1 MINSANKYT
10 VSDIFSVDRDIRYII
25 PKFQREYTWRKENW
39 EELLND
45 IIESDGNHF
54 IGSIICINKE
64 ADALQTAELE
74 VIDGQQ
80 RITTISLLYAAIY
93 KLLVEKKENNNE
105 DLTLELG
112 NLKYRLLQ
120 KNQKNNP
127 KLQLSD
133 QNNNNIDYLCVL
145 NEIGALEYAPEV
157 KNKGN
162 RVIFKAYRYFLSRL
176 DEFSIKYLTDLI
188 STINSTL
195 LVKIDVSSHSDAFM
209 LFESLNN
216 RGIPLSAIDLIKNK
230 LLSELEKNKKISINE
245 AFKRWCNIIDYLP
258 EYSIQ
263 ERFLRQFYNAFKFDK
278 NIRVENIS
286 KATRSTIIKIYE
298 KLIDRDPQ
306 KIFYELAEKSKIY
319 HDFIFPDE
327 QNNVI
332 SEDIDSDLKDLLNVQ
347 AAPAY
352 TLLLYLFCSQK
363 KLDDDFYKKTIT
375 FLGKYFIRRNIT
387 DFPNTRNLDKIFMD
401 LIEEFEK
408 DKSRINYTYITK
420 FLTDES
426 RFSSLTVFKEKLE
439 GDVYELNIDATR
451 YILSKIEATKKTK
464 EIHTDFWARDNSN
477 KLIWTI
483 EHIFPEGENIPQEWV
498 HMMANGDKDKAK
510 EIQLAQ
516 VHKFGNLTLT
526 GYNSNLSNL
535 LFEKKRDRK
544 DKKGNNIGYKNGLF
558 LNSDLKN
565 KTTWKEVDIKKR
577 TEKLVNIA
585 IDIFKIEN
593 E

>member
-10 VSDIFSVDRDIRYII
+10 VSDIFSVDKDIRYII

-45 IIESDGNHF
+45 ILESEGNHF

-64 ADALQTAELE
+64 SDVLQTAELE

-93 KLLVEKKENNNE
+93 KLLNEKRDNE
-105 DLTLELG
+105 DEDLALELG

-120 KNQKNNP
+120 KNQRNCI

-133 QNNNNIDYLCVL
+133 QNNNNLDYQCVL
-145 NEIGALEYAPEV
+145 NEIGILEYSPEV

-176 DEFSIKYLTDLI
+176 EEFSLKYLIELI
-188 STINSTL
+188 GIINSTL

-230 LLSELEKNKKISINE
+230 LLSELEKRKTISIDE
-245 AFKRWCNIIDYLP
+245 SFKRWCSIIDYLP
-258 EYSIQ
+258 EYAIQ
-263 ERFLRQFYNAFKFDK
+263 ERFLRQFYNAFKFDPK
-278 NIRVENIS
+278 IKIENIS

-298 KLIDRDPQ
+298 KLIDRDPE
-306 KIFYELAEKSKIY
+306 KIFDELAQKSKIY
-319 HDFIFPDE
+319 HDFILPE
-327 QNNVI
+327 EPNNII
-332 SEDIDSDLKDLLNVQ
+332 SEDLDNDLMDLLNVQ

-352 TLLLYLFCSQK
+352 TLLLYLFCSDK
-363 KLDDDFYKKTIT
+363 KQDDDFYKKIII

-401 LIEEFEK
+401 LIEELEK
-408 DKSRINYTYITK
+408 DKSKNTYSFIVK

-426 RFSSLTVFKEKLE
+426 RFSSLISFKEKLE
-439 GDVYELNIDATR
+439 ADVYELNIDATR

-464 EIHTDFWARDNSN
+464 EIHTDFWGRDKSN

-483 EHIFPEGENIPQEWV
+483 EHIFPEGENIPKEWIE
-498 HMMANGDKDKAK
+498 MIANGNKDKAK
-510 EIQLAQ
+510 EIQNTQ
-516 VHKFGNLTLT
+516 VHKLGNLTLT
-526 GYNSNLSNL
+526 AYNSNLSNL
-535 LFEKKRDRK
+535 LFEKKRDKK
-544 DKKGNNIGYKNGLF
+544 DKKRNNIGYKNGLF

-565 KTTWKEVDIKKR
+565 KTSWKEADIKKR

-585 IDIFKIEN
+585 IDIFKIES